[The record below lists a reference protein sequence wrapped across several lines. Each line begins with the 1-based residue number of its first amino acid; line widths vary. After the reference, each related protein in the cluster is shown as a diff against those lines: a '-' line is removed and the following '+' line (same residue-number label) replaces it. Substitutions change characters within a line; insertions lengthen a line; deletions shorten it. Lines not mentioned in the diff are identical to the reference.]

1 MTIHQVT
8 VLTCLPIIYQ
18 RYLPVLSFATGFVF
32 FLLDDHLVF
41 DVNSSYFG
49 KFLTLKW
56 WAWPFFFCRVSLC
69 SLSMSSSRMFAGM
82 CISLTHEHS
91 ACASLP
97 VFLWWPFFFSFQPD
111 YIYWGQSKWKWC
123 LKNSQDCA
131 VWNNVSSIF
140 LCNCSFAWTAE
151 IWWKYN

>member
-1 MTIHQVT
+1 MAAMSMTIHQVT

-97 VFLWWPFFFSFQPD
+97 VFLWWPFFFFFPAWL
-111 YIYWGQSKWKWC
+111 YLLRTIKVEVM
-123 LKNSQDCA
+123 SQKFSRLRCMEQRKFYF
-131 VWNNVSSIF
+131 SM
-140 LCNCSFAWTAE
+140 
-151 IWWKYN
+151 

>member
-1 MTIHQVT
+1 MSMTIHQVT

-97 VFLWWPFFFSFQPD
+97 VFLWWPFFFLSSLTIFIED
-111 YIYWGQSKWKWC
+111 NQSGSDVSKI
-123 LKNSQDCA
+123 LKIA
-131 VWNNVSSIF
+131 
-140 LCNCSFAWTAE
+140 LYGTT
-151 IWWKYN
+151 